1 MVGGWH
7 DSRLTP
13 RRPSGRPRVHQIV
26 VTHGGTLAFVVA
38 HWIGMPIQSLGQVN
52 FRVSPGSITTV
63 REDDYFHSR
72 QVVSLGDTR
81 HLEH

>member
-1 MVGGWH
+1 M
-7 DSRLTP
+7 
-13 RRPSGRPRVHQIV
+13 
-26 VTHGGTLAFVVA
+26 AFVVA